1 MHLLR
6 IIFCFFLLV
15 VLIFP
20 IAFVCLLIK
29 IETKGPIIYWSKRIG
44 INNKTF
50 MMPKFRT
57 MKVFAPQIS
66 TELMAKEQNYIT
78 RVGHY
83 LRKMSIDEIPQI
95 YSIIKGDMA
104 FIGPRPALF
113 NQEDLIELRTKMGI
127 HRVLP
132 GITGWAQVNGRDS
145 NSVKIKV
152 SHDLYYLN
160 NQSILLNFKIIFLT
174 ILKLFNSKDISH

>member
-1 MHLLR
+1 MRMMYLLR

-29 IETKGPIIYWSKRIG
+29 IDTKGPIIYWSKRIG

-57 MKVFAPQIS
+57 MKIFAPQIS
-66 TELMAKEQNYIT
+66 TELMAKEQKYIT
-78 RVGHY
+78 RVGHF

-113 NQEDLIELRTKMGI
+113 NQEDLI
-127 HRVLP
+127 
-132 GITGWAQVNGRDS
+132 
-145 NSVKIKV
+145 
-152 SHDLYYLN
+152 
-160 NQSILLNFKIIFLT
+160 
-174 ILKLFNSKDISH
+174 